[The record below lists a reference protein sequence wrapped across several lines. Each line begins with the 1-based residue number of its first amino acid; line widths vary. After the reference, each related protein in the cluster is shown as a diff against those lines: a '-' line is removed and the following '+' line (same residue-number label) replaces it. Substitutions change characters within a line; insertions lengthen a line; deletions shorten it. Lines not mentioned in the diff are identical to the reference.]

1 MFGVSLGV
9 DYEFRTIDI
18 DTSAQIHQIGGRFS
32 EALSTSLSVH
42 GAHQEALRRIEHYSM
57 TSMHSSA
64 HSIRSMDSIRTEL
77 RTELSR
83 LETMITRTGNAH
95 NTEIE
100 VEESQIKTMSNPT
113 ESQFAVSAEAE
124 TGDSYLS
131 FPKPLAEHGTESST
145 TEASEAKVTSRSD
158 PLNEARN
165 GLISTTQTHHKAKAA
180 GENGIVT
187 DSHRPS
193 TSSRSSMGKA
203 DDQSPA
209 GEINKV
215 SDLYA
220 EFSKKLEPR
229 RNEASASE
237 IDTVAIHD
245 VLRQSLASIY
255 PPEVVKYISLR
266 QVITLCEDHIDFLD
280 RRPSVQRP
288 AAGKTQERSYLSYN
302 ARASARPS
310 MVELR
315 DRLKELQKAIKVSR
329 EQCIRAGYTLL
340 ELDKLLFPA
349 GTGSFP
355 SSDQLP
361 PRLEIASGD
370 DSSSIYSEDF
380 HSPAE

>member
-1 MFGVSLGV
+1 MCLGI
-9 DYEFRTIDI
+9 DYDSRTIDI
-18 DTSAQIHQIGGRFS
+18 DTSVQVHQIGGRFS

-83 LETMITRTGNAH
+83 LETMITRT
-95 NTEIE
+95 
-100 VEESQIKTMSNPT
+100 STMHT
-113 ESQFAVSAEAE
+113 
-124 TGDSYLS
+124 
-131 FPKPLAEHGTESST
+131 EHGTESAT
-145 TEASEAKVTSRSD
+145 TKASGVKVTSQD
-158 PLNEARN
+158 EPLNEAQN
-165 GLISTTQTHHKAKAA
+165 GHISRTQSHRKGKAA
-180 GENGIVT
+180 VENRLGT
-187 DSHRPS
+187 DSHR
-193 TSSRSSMGKA
+193 SSISNRSSKGKT

-229 RNEASASE
+229 GNESSASG

-280 RRPSVQRP
+280 RRPSVQKP
-288 AAGKTQERSYLSYN
+288 AAGKTKERSYVNSSTW
-302 ARASARPS
+302 AIARPS
-310 MVELR
+310 MIELR
-315 DRLKELQKAIKVSR
+315 NRLKELKKAIKVSR
-329 EQCIRAGYTLL
+329 EQCIRAGHTLL

-349 GTGSFP
+349 GTGSYP
-355 SSDQLP
+355 SSDRLP
-361 PRLEIASGD
+361 LKLEIASGD

>member
-1 MFGVSLGV
+1 MGLSLDI
-9 DYEFRTIDI
+9 DYESRTIDI
-18 DTSAQIHQIGGRFS
+18 DTSAQLHQIGGRFS

-42 GAHQEALRRIEHYSM
+42 GAHEEALRRIEHYSM

-83 LETMITRTGNAH
+83 LETMITRTSNAH
-95 NTEIE
+95 ATELGL
-100 VEESQIKTMSNPT
+100 EESQINTISNPT
-113 ESQFAVSAEAE
+113 EGRLTVGAEAKNGE
-124 TGDSYLS
+124 PDFSGHGTLS
-131 FPKPLAEHGTESST
+131 EHGMESST
-145 TEASEAKVTSRSD
+145 AKASGPKVTSQRD
-158 PLNEARN
+158 PVNETRN
-165 GLISTTQTHHKAKAA
+165 GLISRTQSHPGAKAA
-180 GENGIVT
+180 AENHIEP

-193 TSSRSSMGKA
+193 MSNRSSMGKA

-229 RNEASASE
+229 RNESSLSE

-245 VLRQSLASIY
+245 VLRQSLATIY

-280 RRPSVQRP
+280 RRPSIQNP
-288 AAGKTQERSYLSYN
+288 AAGKMKERSYVDSN
-302 ARASARPS
+302 ARATARPS
-310 MVELR
+310 LVELR
-315 DRLKELQKAIKVSR
+315 DRLKGLQKAIKVSR
-329 EQCIRAGYTLL
+329 EQCIRAGHTLL

-355 SSDQLP
+355 PSDRLQ
-361 PRLEIASGD
+361 PRSEIPSGN

>member
-1 MFGVSLGV
+1 MSLGI

-32 EALSTSLSVH
+32 EALSNSLSVH

-83 LETMITRTGNAH
+83 LETMITRTSHAH
-95 NTEIE
+95 TTEAG
-100 VEESQIKTMSNPT
+100 VEESQINTVSNHT
-113 ESQFAVSAEAE
+113 ERRLSVGAEAE
-124 TGDSYLS
+124 NGES
-131 FPKPLAEHGTESST
+131 FSVPGPPSEHGMENTTTKGSGVKFSSQD
-145 TEASEAKVTSRSD
+145 E
-158 PLNEARN
+158 PLDETRI
-165 GLISTTQTHHKAKAA
+165 GLISRTQSHRKGKAA
-180 GENGIVT
+180 AVDRIEI
-187 DSHRPS
+187 DSQRPS
-193 TSSRSSMGKA
+193 MSNRSSMGKA
-203 DDQSPA
+203 DGQSPTK
-209 GEINKV
+209 EINKV

-229 RNEASASE
+229 RNESSASE

-280 RRPSVQRP
+280 RRPSVQKS
-288 AAGKTQERSYLSYN
+288 AAGKTKERSYVNISTL
-302 ARASARPS
+302 ATARPS

-329 EQCIRAGYTLL
+329 EQCIRAGYTLS
-340 ELDKLLFPA
+340 EMDKLLFPA
-349 GTGSFP
+349 GTGSYPPF
-355 SSDQLP
+355 DRLP
-361 PRLEIASGD
+361 PRSEITSGD

>member
-1 MFGVSLGV
+1 MSLGV
-9 DYEFRTIDI
+9 DDEFRTIDI
-18 DTSAQIHQIGGRFS
+18 DTSAQVHQMGGRFS

-83 LETMITRTGNAH
+83 LETMITHAGNAH
-95 NTEIE
+95 KNEVE
-100 VEESQIKTMSNPT
+100 VEESQTKTISNPT
-113 ESQFAVSAEAE
+113 ERRFAVGAEAE
-124 TGDSYLS
+124 SGDSYLS
-131 FPKPLAEHGTESST
+131 VPKPVAEHGMESST
-145 TEASEAKVTSRSD
+145 TGASEAKVTSHSD

-165 GLISTTQTHHKAKAA
+165 GLISTTQRKTA
-180 GENGIVT
+180 GENRT
-187 DSHRPS
+187 ETNSHRPS
-193 TSSRSSMGKA
+193 TSDRSSMSKA

-220 EFSKKLEPR
+220 EFSKKLEPCR
-229 RNEASASE
+229 DESSASE

-280 RRPSVQRP
+280 RRPSVQKP
-288 AAGKTQERSYLSYN
+288 AAGKTKERSYVNYG
-302 ARASARPS
+302 ARTTARPS

-315 DRLKELQKAIKVSR
+315 DRIKELQKAIKVSR

-355 SSDQLP
+355 SSDRLP
-361 PRLEIASGD
+361 PRSEIASGD

>member
-1 MFGVSLGV
+1 MSLGV
-9 DYEFRTIDI
+9 DYDFRTIDI
-18 DTSAQIHQIGGRFS
+18 ETSAQVHQIGGRFS
-32 EALSTSLSVH
+32 EALSTSLSIH

-83 LETMITRTGNAH
+83 LETMITRTSNAH
-95 NTEIE
+95 TTEVG
-100 VEESQIKTMSNPT
+100 VEESQINKLSTPT
-113 ESQFAVSAEAE
+113 ERQVTVGAEAE
-124 TGDSYLS
+124 NGDSGLS
-131 FPKPLAEHGTESST
+131 VTNPLAQHSMESST
-145 TEASEAKVTSRSD
+145 AKASGPKVTSQSD
-158 PLNEARN
+158 TSNEALN
-165 GLISTTQTHHKAKAA
+165 GPISRTQPQRKGKAA
-180 GENGIVT
+180 VEDHVEP

-193 TSSRSSMGKA
+193 MSNRSSMAKA
-203 DDQSPA
+203 DDQSHV

-229 RNEASASE
+229 RNESSASG
-237 IDTVAIHD
+237 IDTIAIHD

-266 QVITLCEDHIDFLD
+266 QVITLCQDHIDFLD
-280 RRPSVQRP
+280 RRPSVLKP
-288 AAGKTQERSYLSYN
+288 ATGKTKERNYVNYN
-302 ARASARPS
+302 GRATARSS
-310 MVELR
+310 MIELR
-315 DRLKELQKAIKVSR
+315 DRLEELQKAIKVTR

-355 SSDQLP
+355 SFDRLP
-361 PRLEIASGD
+361 PRPEIASGD
-370 DSSSIYSEDF
+370 DSSSVYSEDF

>member
-1 MFGVSLGV
+1 MSLGI
-9 DYEFRTIDI
+9 DYESRTIDI
-18 DTSAQIHQIGGRFS
+18 DTSAQLHQIGGRFS

-42 GAHQEALRRIEHYSM
+42 GAHEEALRRIEHYSM

-95 NTEIE
+95 TTEFGGEDTQINTI
-100 VEESQIKTMSNPT
+100 SNPT
-113 ESQFAVSAEAE
+113 ERRSSVGAEAE
-124 TGDSYLS
+124 NGESYWSVPGPLS
-131 FPKPLAEHGTESST
+131 EHGMENST
-145 TEASEAKVTSRSD
+145 TKGSGVKVSSQEEPWTEVRT
-158 PLNEARN
+158 
-165 GLISTTQTHHKAKAA
+165 GLISRTQSHSKGKAA
-180 GENGIVT
+180 VENRTET

-193 TSSRSSMGKA
+193 MSNRSSMGKA
-203 DDQSPA
+203 DGQSPM

-229 RNEASASE
+229 RNESSASE

-280 RRPSVQRP
+280 RRPSIQKQAVGRT
-288 AAGKTQERSYLSYN
+288 KERSYMSSN
-302 ARASARPS
+302 ARATARPS

-315 DRLKELQKAIKVSR
+315 DRLKELKKAIKVSR
-329 EQCIRAGYTLL
+329 EQCIRAGHTLL

-349 GTGSFP
+349 GTGSYSP
-355 SSDQLP
+355 SDRLP
-361 PRLEIASGD
+361 PRPEIASGG

>member
-1 MFGVSLGV
+1 MSLGV
-9 DYEFRTIDI
+9 DYDFRTIDI
-18 DTSAQIHQIGGRFS
+18 DTSAQLHQIGGRFS

-83 LETMITRTGNAH
+83 LETMITRTSNAH
-95 NTEIE
+95 TTEVG
-100 VEESQIKTMSNPT
+100 VEESQINKLSTPT
-113 ESQFAVSAEAE
+113 ERRFTVGAGVEN
-124 TGDSYLS
+124 GDSGLS
-131 FPKPLAEHGTESST
+131 VTDPLAQHSMESST
-145 TEASEAKVTSRSD
+145 AKASGPKVTSQSD
-158 PLNEARN
+158 TLNEARI
-165 GLISTTQTHHKAKAA
+165 GPISRTQSQRKGKAA
-180 GENGIVT
+180 VEDRVEP

-193 TSSRSSMGKA
+193 MSNRSSMAKA

-229 RNEASASE
+229 RNESSASE

-280 RRPSVQRP
+280 RRPSVLKP
-288 AAGKTQERSYLSYN
+288 AAGKTKERSYVDYD
-302 ARASARPS
+302 ARATARPS

-315 DRLKELQKAIKVSR
+315 DRLKELQKAIKLSR

-340 ELDKLLFPA
+340 DLDKLLFPA

-355 SSDQLP
+355 SSDRLP

-370 DSSSIYSEDF
+370 DSSSVYSDDF